1 MASSKLKREYP
12 YLAAYLDHEIAS
24 PSVAAS
30 EKIMGMGC
38 VGLGLGAPLA
48 GLLAAI
54 GVSVATGNFGFGILG
69 GAVAFVAALGLGGA
83 ILAKK
88 VKASQQPASEEDR
101 LLREAMGS
109 RSALLD
115 LDKNK
120 KLTKWLDPVAAQ
132 LLEAGAYHWSRVRTT
147 LDASAW
153 THGDVPGHWKALR
166 ERALTGADVAMA
178 ELLILASGCV
188 GEPMKNRKD
197 EWNSIVEDFVSLD
210 IEDALR
216 GLSKATSNHPNQYRY
231 TSPNTRDIFDPGKRI
246 AERLKD
252 LADEVQNATPRV
264 LAETSNTIAIPGAT
278 TGYAT
283 ESLDVLLGEIK
294 AVRQA
299 EKELHEEQ
307 QT

>member
-24 PSVAAS
+24 PSIAVT
-30 EKIMGMGC
+30 ERIMGMGC
-38 VGLGLGAPLA
+38 AAVGIGAPL
-48 GLLAAI
+48 GGIAI
-54 GVSVATGNFGFGILG
+54 GLATSLLTGNFGLGMVGGLFGFIGTIALG
-69 GAVAFVAALGLGGA
+69 GVL
-83 ILAKK
+83 IAKK
-88 VKASQQPASEEDR
+88 VKASQKPVSEEDR

-166 ERALTGADVAMA
+166 EKALTGADVAMA

-264 LAETSNTIAIPGAT
+264 LAETSNTVAIPGAT